1 MEITI
6 FSFYIYGNFY
16 DKMYYTSPIL
26 EDAMKKVNPI
36 LQTSAKNG
44 SYKLVWDLFYKTRL
58 LKYVHHE
65 QYPTIRKT
73 FNKVSAE
80 KKLKHLC
87 NEGYLEECEN
97 GKVFVATDDVLPILQ
112 ELKEYNTNLLPKHK
126 PVGKGDVNEILNT
139 EAFIQAVK
147 LPDFYTLLYP
157 TEFRESHD
165 LIPDALLVLKSKE
178 EKKYKLIFLEVE
190 AKKPNW
196 IEKLAGK
203 RENYVS
209 LSRDYRFYDYWKKTS
224 TTIGLPMPDISQ
236 LKFSVNFICTLKKDF
251 GTGFNFIESL
261 GK

>member
-1 MEITI
+1 
-6 FSFYIYGNFY
+6 
-16 DKMYYTSPIL
+16 MYFTSPIL
-26 EDAMKKVNPI
+26 EEAMKKVNPI

-87 NEGYLEECEN
+87 NEGYLEECEK
-97 GKVFVATDDVLPILQ
+97 GKVFVATDEVLPILQ
-112 ELKEYNTNLLPKHK
+112 QLKEYNTNLLPKHK
-126 PVGKGDVNEILNT
+126 ATGKGDINEILNT
-139 EAFIQAVK
+139 EVFIQTVK

-190 AKKPNW
+190 AKKPRWVETLIN
-196 IEKLAGK
+196 KRDNYLLLAK
-203 RENYVS
+203 
-209 LSRDYRFYDYWKKTS
+209 DYRFYDYWKKTS
-224 TTIGLPMPDISQ
+224 ATIGLPLTDISQ
-236 LKFSVNFICTLKKDF
+236 LKFSVNFICSLKKDF
-251 GTGFNFIESL
+251 GTGFNFIKEVN
-261 GK
+261 K

>member
-1 MEITI
+1 M
-6 FSFYIYGNFY
+6 
-16 DKMYYTSPIL
+16 DKV
-26 EDAMKKVNPI
+26 KPI

-87 NEGYLEECEN
+87 KEGYLEECEKSN
-97 GKVFVATDDVLPILQ
+97 VFVATDKVLPILQ
-112 ELKEYNTNLLPKHK
+112 EFKEYNINLLPPNK
-126 PVGKGDVNEILNT
+126 PTGKGDINEILNT
-139 EAFIQAVK
+139 QAFIQAVK

-157 TEFRESHD
+157 TEFRESHK

-178 EKKYKLIFLEVE
+178 EKKYKLTFLEVE

-196 IEKLAGK
+196 IDTLVGK
-203 RENYVS
+203 RENYLK
-209 LSRDYRFYDYWKKTS
+209 LSKDYRFYDYWKTTS
-224 TTIGLPMPDISQ
+224 SKIGLPMPDISQ
-236 LKFSVNFICTLKKDF
+236 LKFSVTFICSLQKYFGNGFQFTQTL
-251 GTGFNFIESL
+251 TI
-261 GK
+261 

>member
-1 MEITI
+1 
-6 FSFYIYGNFY
+6 
-16 DKMYYTSPIL
+16 MYYTSPIL
-26 EDAMKKVNPI
+26 EDAMKKVNPV

-65 QYPTIRKT
+65 QYPIIRKT

-87 NEGYLEECEN
+87 NEGYLEECEK
-97 GKVFVATDDVLPILQ
+97 GKVFVATDLILPVLN

-126 PVGKGDVNEILNT
+126 PSGKGDINELLNT
-139 EAFIQAVK
+139 QAFIQAVK

-157 TEFRESHD
+157 TEFRESHN
-165 LIPDALLVLKSKE
+165 LIPDALLILKSKG
-178 EKKYKLIFLEVE
+178 EKKYKLIFLEIE

-196 IEKLAGK
+196 VNTLVGK
-203 RENYVS
+203 RDNYKL
-209 LSRDYRFYDYWKKTS
+209 LSQDYRFYDYWKTTS
-224 TTIGLPMPDISQ
+224 EKIGLPMPDISQ

-251 GTGFNFIESL
+251 GSGFTFLNSL
-261 GK
+261 